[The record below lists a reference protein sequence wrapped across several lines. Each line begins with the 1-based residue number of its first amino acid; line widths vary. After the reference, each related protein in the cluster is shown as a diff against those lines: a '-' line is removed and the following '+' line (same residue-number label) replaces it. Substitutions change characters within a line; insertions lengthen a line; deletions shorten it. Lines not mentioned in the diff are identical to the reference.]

1 MADHFTALERVH
13 EERFEP
19 THGPLRA
26 AARAAVGRFL
36 DCGLLEHGFARVRCG
51 TCRAEFLVAF
61 RCKGRH
67 FCPSCHAR
75 RLAEWSLWLDERL
88 LAPVAHRQVVLTLPK
103 RLRAY
108 FLHDRRRLGLLSRIA
123 ARTLRG
129 YVQAAVGEP
138 DAVPGLIVCV
148 QTFGSVAHLH
158 PHLHVLLTDG
168 AFRRD
173 GTFVPLP
180 APEPA
185 VLEEAWRRS
194 VLAEFVRRG
203 WLEADAAAGMLAWP
217 HSGFGAYLGP
227 RIEEREGLL
236 RVARYSA
243 RAPVAESRLRYDA
256 ERAEVELVADRT
268 DGPYAG
274 VHRMTALEFLARWVD
289 HVPER
294 YEVRVRYAGAY
305 ATRRR
310 VWWRRRGIVLAHARA
325 PSEVVEPEASG
336 PALQARRRRWAELLR
351 RVFKVDVEVCP
362 RCGGEARIIGFVTEP
377 RVVRRILAHLER
389 RGVDARAGP
398 WAGVAAASG

>member
-1 MADHFTALERVH
+1 V
-13 EERFEP
+13 
-19 THGPLRA
+19 
-26 AARAAVGRFL
+26 
-36 DCGLLEHGFARVRCG
+36 
-51 TCRAEFLVAF
+51 VAF

-75 RLAEWSLWLDERL
+75 RLTEWSLWLDEHL
-88 LAPVAHRQVVLTLPK
+88 LAPVPHRQVVLTLPK

-108 FLHDRRRLGLLSRIA
+108 FMHDRRRLGLLSRLA
-123 ARTLRG
+123 SRTLRA
-129 YVQAAVGEP
+129 YVQAAIGERE
-138 DAVPGLIVCV
+138 AVPGLIVCV

-158 PHLHVLLTDG
+158 PHLHVLMTDG

-173 GTFVPLP
+173 GTLVPLP
-180 APEPA
+180 EPDAA

-203 WLEADAAAGMLAWP
+203 WLEEDAATGMLGWP

-227 RIEEREGLL
+227 RIGEREGLL
-236 RVARYSA
+236 RVARYGA

-310 VWWRRRGIVLAHARA
+310 VWWRRRGVMLARTRGEPPSIVEH
-325 PSEVVEPEASG
+325 EASW
-336 PALQARRRRWAELLR
+336 PALRARRRRWAELLR
-351 RVFKVDVEVCP
+351 LVFKVDVEVCA

-377 RVVRRILAHLER
+377 QVVRRILAHLDR

-398 WAGVAAASG
+398 WAGVAAAPG

>member
-108 FLHDRRRLGLLSRIA
+108 FLHDRRRLGLLSRVA

-129 YVQAAVGEP
+129 YVQAAVGERE
-138 DAVPGLIVCV
+138 AVPGVIVCV

-185 VLEEAWRRS
+185 VLEELWRRA
-194 VLAEFVRRG
+194 VLGEFVRHG
-203 WLEADAAAGMLAWP
+203 WLEEAAAAGMLAWP
-217 HSGFGAYLGP
+217 HSGFGAYRGP
-227 RIEEREGLL
+227 RIEDREGLL

-243 RAPVAESRLRYDA
+243 RAPVAEARLRYDA
-256 ERAEVELVADRT
+256 ERAEVELVAERAE
-268 DGPYAG
+268 GPYAG

-294 YEVRVRYAGAY
+294 YEVRVRDAGA
-305 ATRRR
+305 
-310 VWWRRRGIVLAHARA
+310 
-325 PSEVVEPEASG
+325 
-336 PALQARRRRWAELLR
+336 
-351 RVFKVDVEVCP
+351 
-362 RCGGEARIIGFVTEP
+362 
-377 RVVRRILAHLER
+377 
-389 RGVDARAGP
+389 
-398 WAGVAAASG
+398 